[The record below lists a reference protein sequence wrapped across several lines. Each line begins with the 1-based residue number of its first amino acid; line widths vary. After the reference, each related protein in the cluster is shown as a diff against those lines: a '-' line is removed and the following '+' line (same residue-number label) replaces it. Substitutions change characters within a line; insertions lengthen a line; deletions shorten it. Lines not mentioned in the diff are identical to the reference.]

1 MCVLTLFRFCILS
14 GTLSRGYSV
23 SNSDR
28 SLSSTSVRDY
38 DGLKQQ
44 CDKAMHEL
52 QMLRRY
58 VVIVAC
64 SPNQSENLVF
74 GQSELVY
81 FFVILL
87 KKQLGSQ
94 FKF

>member
-1 MCVLTLFRFCILS
+1 MVSFVYNAVFIQIIYVVTTRIRLYSLIVFLVADEIIFIYLDLMFS
-14 GTLSRGYSV
+14 GTLSRGYTV

-58 VVIVAC
+58 VY
-64 SPNQSENLVF
+64 QS
-74 GQSELVY
+74 Y
-81 FFVILL
+81 
-87 KKQLGSQ
+87 
-94 FKF
+94 

>member
-1 MCVLTLFRFCILS
+1 MNVLYIFLDFVLLS
-14 GTLSRGYSV
+14 GTLSRGYAV

-58 VVIVAC
+58 VC
-64 SPNQSENLVF
+64 QSS
-74 GQSELVY
+74 GQLCIQTNRICVHLAYYSRSSSAANFE
-81 FFVILL
+81 
-87 KKQLGSQ
+87 SC
-94 FKF
+94 